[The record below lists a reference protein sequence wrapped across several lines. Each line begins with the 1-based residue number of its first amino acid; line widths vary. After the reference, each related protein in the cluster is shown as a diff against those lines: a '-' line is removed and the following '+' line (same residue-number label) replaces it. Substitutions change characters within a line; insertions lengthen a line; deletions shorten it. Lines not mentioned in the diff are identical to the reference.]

1 MASLIRIRVLCK
13 AGSKIVFNDEKCE
26 VFYNNDIILQ
36 GYKDQTTDLWTL
48 PITHNEVA
56 KTTQESL
63 SECAQFVGVC
73 WVCSSVS
80 SIGEFLFQLG
90 GFFLC
95 WIVGYHSGW
104 CIAHPL
110 NVWYCDLVT
119 KSVHPLFCVFI
130 HPLFW
135 IEGECH

>member
-63 SECAQFVGVC
+63 SECAQK
-73 WVCSSVS
+73 
-80 SIGEFLFQLG
+80 
-90 GFFLC
+90 
-95 WIVGYHSGW
+95 
-104 CIAHPL
+104 AAPPKRP
-110 NVWYCDLVT
+110 NNDLAPV
-119 KSVHPLFCVFI
+119 
-130 HPLFW
+130 
-135 IEGECH
+135 